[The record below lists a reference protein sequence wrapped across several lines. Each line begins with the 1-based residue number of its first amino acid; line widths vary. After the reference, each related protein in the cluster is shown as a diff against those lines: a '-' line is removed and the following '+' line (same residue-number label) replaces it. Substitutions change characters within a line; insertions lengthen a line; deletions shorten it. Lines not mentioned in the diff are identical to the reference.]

1 MRPTRFSFLD
11 RNGNRWN
18 GAVARRPRQSRG
30 ATIALSCLI
39 TSSIANPIVFAQYVF
54 NPASADE
61 GPGIKYFGSAK
72 DTNGTLLPDVSIQI
86 VSDNSTFVSVTDNQ
100 GRFRE
105 NVTLDMVPEKVRLKC
120 FKEGYQLVRLNKRLG
135 PSAPKQTVQVDCIL
149 RATSPK

>member
-1 MRPTRFSFLD
+1 MRPTRYSFSDLFGT
-11 RNGNRWN
+11 RQN
-18 GAVARRPRQSRG
+18 GAFGRAATQSHG
-30 ATIALSCLI
+30 ATAALACLI
-39 TSSIANPIVFAQYVF
+39 AASIANPIVFAQYAF
-54 NPASADE
+54 NPAAADE

-72 DTNGTLLPDVSIQI
+72 DTNGAPLPDVSIQI
-86 VSDNSTFVSVTDNQ
+86 RGDNTTFVSVTDNQ

-120 FKEGYQLVRLNKRLG
+120 FKAGYELVRLNKRLG

>member
-1 MRPTRFSFLD
+1 MRPTRYSFSALVGRR
-11 RNGNRWN
+11 RNSAFGR
-18 GAVARRPRQSRG
+18 AARQSRG

-39 TSSIANPIVFAQYVF
+39 TASIANPIVFAQYVF

-72 DTNGTLLPDVSIQI
+72 DINGALLPDVSIQI
-86 VSDNSTFVSVTDNQ
+86 LGDNSTFVSVTDNQ

-105 NVTLDMVPEKVRLKC
+105 NVTLDMVPDKVKLKC

-149 RATSPK
+149 RATSAK